1 MLPNSLIE
9 NPTLIAATFVRYPRD
24 KSQEIA
30 SEFWYIQSWFVNS
43 DLLLGQDLSLSNL
56 ALADFFSDSF
66 NFIFTLNSTFVLKNK
81 IFFFLKFYFIGNFFN
96 DLRKYQP
103 AILKRIQIDSKISK
117 FVGNSFYN
125 FYNLMFLYWLQKQ
138 IDFESMQYLLAT
150 GLFFSKRNI
159 LENFLKPFKI
169 RSVNWYLKLY
179 CFYKK
184 FGFALNLFFKKD

>member
-1 MLPNSLIE
+1 
-9 NPTLIAATFVRYPRD
+9 
-24 KSQEIA
+24 
-30 SEFWYIQSWFVNS
+30 
-43 DLLLGQDLSLSNL
+43 LLLGQDLSLSNL

-125 FYNLMFLYWLQKQ
+125 FYNLMFLY
-138 IDFESMQYLLAT
+138 
-150 GLFFSKRNI
+150 
-159 LENFLKPFKI
+159 
-169 RSVNWYLKLY
+169 
-179 CFYKK
+179 
-184 FGFALNLFFKKD
+184 